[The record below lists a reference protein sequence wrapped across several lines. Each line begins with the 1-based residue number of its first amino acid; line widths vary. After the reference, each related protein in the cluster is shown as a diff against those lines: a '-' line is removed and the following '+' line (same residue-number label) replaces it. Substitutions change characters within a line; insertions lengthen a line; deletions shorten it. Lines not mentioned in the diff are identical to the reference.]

1 MSDPATVND
10 RFATIHINLLSE
22 REKACGTFCFCYQA
36 RTIKFP
42 IFSVNFA
49 ASAGDTIR
57 CVGKTASPITAV
69 SAGETS
75 VKAGGLCFARI
86 HRFKNDR
93 ELPKNRRLPVVFT
106 PALPEIRSGIHVA
119 IWLRRKG
126 DFLGGW
132 PTCGL
137 QSLLSLLRLQM
148 GAY

>member
-1 MSDPATVND
+1 MSDPVTVND

-22 REKACGTFCFCYQA
+22 REKACGTFCFYYQA

-106 PALPEIRSGIHVA
+106 PPCRKYGVEFMLRSG
-119 IWLRRKG
+119 
-126 DFLGGW
+126 
-132 PTCGL
+132 CGE
-137 QSLLSLLRLQM
+137 R
-148 GAY
+148 GIF